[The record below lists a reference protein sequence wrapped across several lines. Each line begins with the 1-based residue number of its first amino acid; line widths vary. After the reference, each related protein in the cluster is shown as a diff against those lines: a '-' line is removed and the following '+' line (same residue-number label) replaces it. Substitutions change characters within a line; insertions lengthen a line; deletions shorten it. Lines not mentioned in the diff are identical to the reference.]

1 MEKMTVD
8 EVEELKHMPP
18 GPAKDARLMRLA
30 ERIERSGEWA
40 KYVSPAGALDLPDA
54 LEESRLQYGIPDACF
69 SVEAVY
75 DRIFVY
81 QLPRVF
87 GDMIEGTSLV
97 KPESVRKREEESTPR
112 GVIVSAGM
120 KALDNLVSNGMRLG
134 HIVNFIRLSPWKLTL
149 QEICGVEINLLVLR
163 DGDIIASEEL
173 PKHRRAGI
181 LYTLRAQTGEGV
193 EHRLK
198 YASSEA
204 MKPMSPWI
212 PDDM

>member
-1 MEKMTVD
+1 V
-8 EVEELKHMPP
+8 
-18 GPAKDARLMRLA
+18 
-30 ERIERSGEWA
+30 
-40 KYVSPAGALDLPDA
+40 
-54 LEESRLQYGIPDACF
+54 F
-69 SVEAVY
+69 

-87 GDMIEGTSLV
+87 GDIIEGTSLV

-120 KALDNLVSNGMRLG
+120 KALDNLVSNGMDVG
-134 HIVNFIRLSPWKLTL
+134 HIVNFIRLSPWKLTM

-173 PKHRRAGI
+173 PKMRKRRSVYTTCEGTKDGI
-181 LYTLRAQTGEGV
+181 

-198 YASSEA
+198 YDTDAEYGLRRSEA
-204 MKPMSPWI
+204 LKPLSPWI